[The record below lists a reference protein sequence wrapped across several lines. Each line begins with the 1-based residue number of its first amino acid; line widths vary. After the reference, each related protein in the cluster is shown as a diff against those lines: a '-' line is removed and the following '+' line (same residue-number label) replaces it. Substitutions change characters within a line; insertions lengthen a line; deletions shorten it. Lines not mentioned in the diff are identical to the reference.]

1 MVNVIST
8 KLRLVAKYSL
18 VVMFLLATFG
28 CEANQK
34 TAALSGKITLDG
46 KPITQGS
53 VLFTASGGEK
63 RNAASGDIKA
73 DGSYAV
79 QIGQTEKL
87 IVGEYIAVVV
97 SREPS
102 TPHPDGG
109 PPTPGALITPEKYG
123 DPQTSGLRYNVR
135 PGENIIDIVL
145 ISDAPLSP
153 TDDSASAVEAS
164 AVEDAKSENAA
175 ETVLP
180 PADESRSTE
189 PDVNTEQPAAE
200 TGATP

>member
-1 MVNVIST
+1 MIKTIS
-8 KLRLVAKYSL
+8 KLAQLVSRYSL
-18 VVMFLLATFG
+18 GAMLVIVACG
-28 CEANQK
+28 CEPTQK
-34 TAALSGKITLDG
+34 TAALTGKVTLDG
-46 KPITQGS
+46 KPLTQGS

-63 RNAASGDIKA
+63 RNAAAGDIKA

-123 DPQTSGLRYNVR
+123 NPQTSGLRYNVR
-135 PGENIIDIVL
+135 PGENVIDIVL
-145 ISDAPLSP
+145 VSDAPVPSA
-153 TDDSASAVEAS
+153 DDNASAI
-164 AVEDAKSENAA
+164 EDVKPENTT
-175 ETVLP
+175 ETAFP
-180 PADESRSTE
+180 PADESQSTK
-189 PDVNTEQPAAE
+189 PTVNAEQPTAE
-200 TGATP
+200 NKPSP